1 MNEKIKHILIDISV
15 VFLVPAALFYLYIT
29 LAGPGEALFGTEQ
42 PGSELVG
49 EGQKFLSKLNE
60 LNTLKLDTSVFES
73 AVYKSLVDTTTPPP
87 TDEQGRP
94 HPFIPPS
101 RPAPVVQSP
110 AQGKATSPTAVK
122 NLNSLLQGR

>member
-15 VFLVPAALFYLYIT
+15 VFLVPAALFYVYMT

-60 LNTLKLDTSVFES
+60 LDSLKLDTSVFES
-73 AVYKSLVDTTTPPP
+73 AVYKSLVDTTTSPP
-87 TDEQGRP
+87 TDELGRP

-101 RPAPVVQSP
+101 RPAPAIQNSAP
-110 AQGKATSPTAVK
+110 GKTTPPSAVK